1 VRKIGADA
9 APDETADTAAGLVK
23 LGHRGRGIVAAGGH
37 LFFFKIL
44 PLVSRAISVTS
55 ALLRLSGLIW
65 YRFLRQLVRPVITI
79 QLAESLKLQAVFC
92 TTTNC
97 G

>member
-1 VRKIGADA
+1 
-9 APDETADTAAGLVK
+9 
-23 LGHRGRGIVAAGGH
+23 
-37 LFFFKIL
+37 
-44 PLVSRAISVTS
+44 
-55 ALLRLSGLIW
+55 LRLSGLIW